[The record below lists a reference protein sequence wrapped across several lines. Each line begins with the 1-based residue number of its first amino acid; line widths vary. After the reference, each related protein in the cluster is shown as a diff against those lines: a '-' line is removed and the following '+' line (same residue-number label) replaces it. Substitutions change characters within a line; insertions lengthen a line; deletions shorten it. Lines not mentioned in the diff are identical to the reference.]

1 MPIDYIPKNAPSII
15 FHSLFIPHKKKKL
28 TTVCDSNTSME
39 LLRVHLC
46 NNLSSLS
53 DSKFPLNVHN
63 FSYCINNNSNNNID
77 IINLLYINIIV
88 IITVKKT
95 ITKTIVA

>member
-1 MPIDYIPKNAPSII
+1 MHPLSYFTPYL
-15 FHSLFIPHKKKKL
+15 SLTKKKL
-28 TTVCDSNTSME
+28 TTVVCDINTSME

-53 DSKFPLNVHN
+53 DSKFPQNFHN
-63 FSYCINNNSNNNID
+63 FPYCINNNSNNSID

-95 ITKTIVA
+95 MTKTIVA